1 MKKLI
6 QSYALFAAAVICFVC
21 SGRLEGVREGSI
33 IAAVAIG
40 NIIRLYNL
48 AFDRLTGGNQNAK
61 IPG

>member
-6 QSYALFAAAVICFVC
+6 QSYALF
-21 SGRLEGVREGSI
+21 L
-33 IAAVAIG
+33 
-40 NIIRLYNL
+40 IRLYNL

>member
-6 QSYALFAAAVICFVC
+6 QSYALFAAA
-21 SGRLEGVREGSI
+21 
-33 IAAVAIG
+33 AIG